1 MTYRAV
7 LADDEPLARERLRTL
22 LAAHP
27 SLQLVRECGDG
38 TSAVA
43 AVRELHPDLLF
54 LDVQMPGM
62 DGFGVLREL
71 YGEPHLPEIVFV
83 TAYDR
88 YALKAFEVHALDY
101 LLKPFTRRRFAEA
114 MEHVLGR
121 LSARNGGGAAPEV
134 AALLDALRGERERP
148 ERFAVRTGRGV
159 RFVKPD
165 EVAWVEAEGNYVRL
179 HAAGGNHLVR
189 GTMKGIAARLDPRR
203 FVQVHRSALVNL
215 DRVARLEPWFHGEFV
230 VVMDDGA
237 RLTSS
242 RTYSANLRRL
252 AG

>member
-1 MTYRAV
+1 MPYRAV
-7 LADDEPLARERLRTL
+7 IADDEPLARERLRTL
-22 LAAHP
+22 LAAQP
-27 SLQLVRECGDG
+27 ALELARECGNG
-38 TSAVA
+38 ASAVE
-43 AVRELHPDLLF
+43 AVRALRPDLLF

-71 YGEPHLPEIVFV
+71 DGDPHLPEIVFV

-101 LLKPFTRRRFAEA
+101 LLKPFTRRRFDEA
-114 MEHVLGR
+114 MEHVLAR
-121 LSARNGGGAAPEV
+121 LSARGGGAAPEV
-134 AALLDALRGERERP
+134 AALLHALRGERERP
-148 ERFAVRTGRGV
+148 DRFAVRTGRGV
-159 RFVKPD
+159 RFVKAED
-165 EVAWVEAEGNYVRL
+165 VAWVEAEGNYVRL

-189 GTMKGIAARLDPRR
+189 GTLKGIAERLDPRR

-215 DRVARLEPWFHGEFV
+215 DRIRRLEPWFHGEFV
-230 VVMDDGA
+230 VVMEDGT

-242 RTYSANLRRL
+242 RTYSSNLRRI